1 MKIISYKNNII
12 FLVIFIFYSSIGSYS
27 AVLKYGVINP
37 KNLLLMSIVLITYL
51 NFTSFYKFHFFK
63 IPIMKWIILYVSIVF
78 LWFILP
84 NNYMTYEEFRIFI
97 FSIIFFVSMTILI
110 SNDDDNFSKTRGAIL
125 FVTLLAI
132 SNNIYEF
139 FNPFAFYD
147 MNSEYN
153 IIGRSAGFYI
163 DPNISAQAI
172 LYGLIFSYTL
182 IPKNIKILFLLFTL
196 LGVLVTFSRGGI
208 IGWLIIVTLL
218 FKYKQIDKKTIVTIL
233 LILFISIIILL
244 PILTD
249 IIMGSFDG
257 QSDNLLNRLNFFN
270 TSSKMDASQIER
282 LAILNSAFNLF
293 ADNPFFGAGLSIIRH
308 WGYSVAPHNMYLMLM
323 AQFGFVGLVLYIYLM
338 YVIVQN
344 AKDETKII
352 SKIFLFYILFTSLL
366 THNILDGYHNIIAI
380 VLMSNMSYRSYT
392 IYKNKEKKQ

>member
-1 MKIISYKNNII
+1 
-12 FLVIFIFYSSIGSYS
+12 
-27 AVLKYGVINP
+27 
-37 KNLLLMSIVLITYL
+37 
-51 NFTSFYKFHFFK
+51 
-63 IPIMKWIILYVSIVF
+63 
-78 LWFILP
+78 
-84 NNYMTYEEFRIFI
+84 
-97 FSIIFFVSMTILI
+97 MTILI